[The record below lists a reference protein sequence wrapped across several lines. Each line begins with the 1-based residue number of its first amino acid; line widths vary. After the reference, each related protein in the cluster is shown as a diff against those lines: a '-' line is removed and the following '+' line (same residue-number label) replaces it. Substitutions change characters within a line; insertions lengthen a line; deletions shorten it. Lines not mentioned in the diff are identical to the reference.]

1 MLDIWNKIMGKT
13 KSKQK
18 ESAKEITLM
27 RCPDCPWKSGL
38 RDEKT
43 VCETCQGTGVVEQET
58 VLDE

>member
-1 MLDIWNKIMGKT
+1 MGKT